1 MMNTTF
7 IADQKNKELLT
18 LFKSLLG
25 NNFHQFLNKIPYC
38 GFDPAG
44 VHYCVL
50 RAKVEYGT

>member
-1 MMNTTF
+1 MINARF
-7 IADQKNKELLT
+7 IADQKNRELLT

-25 NNFHQFLNKIPYC
+25 NNYYQFLNKIPYC

-50 RAKVEYGT
+50 RRKGQYST

>member
-7 IADQKNKELLT
+7 IADQKNQELLT